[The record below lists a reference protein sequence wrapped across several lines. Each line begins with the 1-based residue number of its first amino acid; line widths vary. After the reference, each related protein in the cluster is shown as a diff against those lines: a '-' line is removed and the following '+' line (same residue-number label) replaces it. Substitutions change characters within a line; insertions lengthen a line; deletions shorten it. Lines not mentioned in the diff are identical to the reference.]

1 MRVAVVGGS
10 IGGLTAALVLRDLPG
25 LDVSVEVWER
35 SPHEL
40 AQRGAGI
47 GLLKETSRYLTEIAG
62 VDLDDFSVPTSR
74 IRHLDRDGSVV
85 HDAAHPYRFSSW
97 NAVYRQLLS
106 CMKPGD
112 YHLGHE
118 MVDWRE
124 VGDTVEVDFANG
136 HRVDA
141 DMVVFADGVNSVARS
156 RLVPGAA
163 PCYSGYVAWR
173 GMVHETELSPESR
186 AALDDAITYHVYA
199 NSHILVY
206 PIPGLDGETAPGSR
220 LVNYVWYRNYS
231 TGGDLENLL
240 TDVSGV
246 RRDVS
251 LPPGAAAAHHVAE
264 MKAHAAARLPGAIAE
279 VVTRTEQPFVQVVY
293 DLDIPAMAFGR
304 TCLLG
309 DAAFLGRPHAAA
321 GTAKAADDAWALAE
335 SLRDALAAGRGVVD
349 ALAHYERSQMPVGR
363 QLIERTEQ
371 IGRRSQFENSW
382 VPGDPS
388 LLFGLKAPGT

>member
-1 MRVAVVGGS
+1 VRVAVIGGS

-47 GLLKETSRYLTEIAG
+47 GLLKETSRYLTELAG
-62 VDLDDFSVPTSR
+62 ADLDDFSVPTSR
-74 IRHLDRDGSVV
+74 IRHMARDGSVV
-85 HDAAHPYRFSSW
+85 HDAAHAYRFSSW

-118 MVDWRE
+118 MTGWHDSGEGVS
-124 VGDTVEVDFANG
+124 VDFANG
-136 HRVDA
+136 ERTEA
-141 DMVVFADGVNSVARS
+141 DLVVFADGVNSLARAT
-156 RLVPGAA
+156 LVPGAT
-163 PCYSGYVAWR
+163 PRYSGYVAWR
-173 GMVHETELSPESR
+173 GMVHENDLSDAARS
-186 AALDDAITYHVYA
+186 ALDDAITYHVYA

-206 PIPGLDGETAPGSR
+206 PIPGLDGETAPGKR

-231 TGGDLENLL
+231 VGGDLENLM
-240 TDVSGV
+240 TDAQGS

-251 LPPGAAAAHHVAE
+251 LPPGSASPHHVAE
-264 MKAHAAARLPGAIAE
+264 MRAHAAARLPGAIAE
-279 VVTRTEQPFVQVVY
+279 VVTGTEQPFVQVVY
-293 DLDIPAMAFGR
+293 DLDVPAMSFGR

-335 SLRDALAAGRGVVD
+335 SLRDALASGGGVSA
-349 ALAHYERSQMPVGR
+349 ALASYEASQMPVGR
-363 QLIERTEQ
+363 QLIARTEE

-388 LLFGLKAPGT
+388 LIFGLKAPGA

>member
-25 LDVSVEVWER
+25 LDLDVEIWER
-35 SPHEL
+35 SLHEL

-74 IRHLDRDGSVV
+74 IRHLARDGSVV

-124 VGDTVEVDFANG
+124 TDKSVQVEFANG
-136 HRVDA
+136 HRVEA
-141 DMVVFADGVNSVARS
+141 DMVVFADGVNSLARS
-156 RLVPGAA
+156 RLVPAVA
-163 PCYSGYVAWR
+163 PRYAGYVAWR
-173 GMVHETELSPESR
+173 GMVHETDLTPESR
-186 AALDDAITYHVYA
+186 DALDDAITYHVYA

-206 PIPGLDGETAPGSR
+206 PIPGLEGETAPGKR

-231 TGGDLENLL
+231 SGGDLDDLM
-240 TDVSGV
+240 TDASGT

-251 LPPGAAAAHHVAE
+251 LPPGTPAAHHVAE
-264 MKAHAAARLPGAIAE
+264 MKAHAAARLPAAFAE

-335 SLRDALAAGRGVVD
+335 ALRDALASGRVITD
-349 ALAHYERSQMPVGR
+349 ALAAYEASQMPVGR

>member
-1 MRVAVVGGS
+1 MHVAVVGGS

-47 GLLKETSRYLTEIAG
+47 GLMKETSRYLTEIAG

-85 HDAAHPYRFSSW
+85 HDAEHAYRFSSW

-118 MVDWRE
+118 MVDWHDT
-124 VGDTVEVDFANG
+124 GDTVHVDFANG
-136 HRVDA
+136 HRVEA
-141 DMVVFADGVNSVARS
+141 DMVVFADGVNSAARS

-163 PCYSGYVAWR
+163 PRYAGYVAWR
-173 GMVHETELSPESR
+173 GMVHETDLSAESR

-231 TGGDLENLL
+231 NGGDLEDLL
-240 TDVSGV
+240 TDASGV

-264 MKAHAAARLPGAIAE
+264 MKAHATARLPGAIAE

-335 SLRDALAAGRGVVD
+335 SLRDALTSGRGVAD
-349 ALAHYERSQMPVGR
+349 ALTHYERSQMPVGR
-363 QLIERTEQ
+363 QLIERTEA

-382 VPGDPS
+382 TPGDPS